1 MEWSVKNKITDIK
14 VLRCSKVWSRM
25 SAMRCYVKLNIAAT
39 MCSIELYV
47 VFKCPLT
54 EKYDLIELQA
64 NWIFI
69 SLT

>member
-1 MEWSVKNKITDIK
+1 MIPGFFQDEQFRLVKIICKYFEWRLWV
-14 VLRCSKVWSRM
+14 
-25 SAMRCYVKLNIAAT
+25 A